1 MKVFISQPMRDK
13 TDAQIEAE
21 RSAAIAEIKK
31 QYPGQNIIII
41 DSFFKDDQMDA
52 PGDPT
57 PLWYLGKSIELLST
71 ADLAFFCNGWSE
83 YRGCKIEYRCAI
95 DYSIPVIAKGR
106 MPEYI

>member
-13 TDAQIEAE
+13 TDEQILSE
-21 RSAAIAEIKK
+21 RAAAIEEIKE
-31 QYPGQNIIII
+31 QYPEEHVETI
-41 DSFFKDDQMDA
+41 DSFFKDVPHDV
-52 PGDPT
+52 T
-57 PLWYLGKSIELLST
+57 PLWYLAKSLELLST

-95 DYSIPVIAKGR
+95 DYEIPLIAKGR